1 MQTPNQKN
9 TKFKRPNICNE
20 SKVKLSLDSPK
31 KLTVDEKIQNLETK
45 LSELDK
51 QIIDL
56 NSKNLDLNELDTIID
71 KLHKYN
77 EIKDL
82 GLMLIEKLANY
93 KEVTIKDFFK
103 IYEIDLEKD

>member
-1 MQTPNQKN
+1 MKG
-9 TKFKRPNICNE
+9 
-20 SKVKLSLDSPK
+20 
-31 KLTVDEKIQNLETK
+31 
-45 LSELDK
+45 
-51 QIIDL
+51 
-56 NSKNLDLNELDTIID
+56 IID